1 MIITFNGDEG
11 SGKSTVA
18 QKIAEFLDIPRF
30 YMGQI
35 FRDVAKKK
43 GLTLVEY
50 LKSGETNPDVDKEV
64 DEYMY
69 QLSQKNNNCVIEGRT
84 AFHIIP
90 HSLKIYLKVDL
101 TEGAERVYN
110 QLQEEDSRNEI
121 KNEVTLEKVIS
132 KIKERRETDNKR
144 YKMYYGIDIRDEN
157 NYDFILDTTQLSREE
172 VFKKIE
178 EFVSA
183 NYKND

>member
-18 QKIAEFLDIPRF
+18 QKIATSLDIPRF

-35 FRDVAKKK
+35 FRDIAKKK

-50 LKSGETNPDVDKEV
+50 LKSGETDPNVDKEV

-69 QLSQKNNNCVIEGRT
+69 QLSQKNKNCVIEGRT
-84 AFHIIP
+84 AFYIIP
-90 HSLKIYLKVDL
+90 HSLKIYLEVDL
-101 TEGAERVYN
+101 TEGAKRVYS
-110 QLQEEDSRNEI
+110 QLQEENSRNEI
-121 KNEVTLEKVIS
+121 RDDVTFEKVIA
-132 KIKERRETDNKR
+132 KIRERRDTDNKR
-144 YKMYYGIDIRDEN
+144 YKMYYGIDIRDKN
-157 NYDFILDTTQLSREE
+157 NYDFILDTTRLNREE